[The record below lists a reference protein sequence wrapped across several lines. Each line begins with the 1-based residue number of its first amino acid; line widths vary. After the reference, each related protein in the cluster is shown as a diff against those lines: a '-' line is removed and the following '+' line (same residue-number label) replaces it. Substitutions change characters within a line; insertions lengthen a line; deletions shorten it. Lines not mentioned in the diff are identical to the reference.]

1 MTVCA
6 YQAITEKLATGGRMQ
21 VETTRFGSVEVDDS
35 RLLHFPAGLLGFGRV
50 HQFALLQPDDRG
62 VFFWL
67 QSIESPDVAFV
78 VTDPRLWSA
87 DYTVSMRREQSEEIG
102 LRGDTTP
109 EILVIVNRR
118 ESGITANM
126 QGPLVINPSN
136 RTGIQI
142 VLTDRRWTTRHE
154 LVSVS
159 PVARAVS
166 A

>member
-1 MTVCA
+1 M
-6 YQAITEKLATGGRMQ
+6 
-21 VETTRFGSVEVDDS
+21 
-35 RLLHFPAGLLGFGRV
+35 
-50 HQFALLQPDDRG
+50 
-62 VFFWL
+62 FFWL